1 MSISNTVALA
11 STAGRAAVLGIAEA
25 AYAAIDTGAV
35 VRRNLVLEGTTLNV
49 HGMSYDL
56 AAYKRVR
63 VIGCGKAS
71 CRAIAE
77 IESILRSKITDGI
90 GIDVRAG
97 TCDISEVVQGTHP
110 RPSAE
115 NVVASKRIV
124 DMAEDSTADDL
135 VIVAVSGGG
144 SALLCWPMDECEQG
158 ARLYDD
164 FLHTGAT
171 IQEMNAVRK
180 HLSSVKGG
188 GLAALLYPAT
198 VVALVFCDVPG
209 DHFDEVASGPTYL
222 DKSTIADAQ
231 KILDHYGLSGYVLR
245 ETPKDLAVFE
255 KVQNVP
261 AVSNTTA
268 LEAMRAEAERRG
280 YRVVSLGDDCYDEP
294 HALIARMRAQAA
306 PHTAVIAAGEPRL
319 VVTKKG
325 GKGGRCQYAAIA
337 ALDEITDTQTFLA
350 FASDGRDNSD
360 SAGALAD
367 TALRAHALE
376 AGLSAQAAL
385 ESFDTYSFCEAAGS
399 MLMTGPTDANVSD
412 LFVLLTD

>member
-1 MSISNTVALA
+1 MTIRNTDALA
-11 STAGRAAVLGIAEA
+11 TTPLRAAALRVAEA

-35 VRRNLVLEGTTLNV
+35 VRTLLQLEGTQLTV
-49 HGMSYDL
+49 SGKIYDL
-56 AAYKRVR
+56 TQYKRVR

-71 CRAIAE
+71 CRAIQE
-77 IESILRSKITDGI
+77 IEAVLCERITDGL

-115 NVVASKRIV
+115 NVIASKRIV
-124 DMAEDSTADDL
+124 DMAEDSAVDDL

-171 IQEMNAVRK
+171 IQEMNTVRK
-180 HLSSVKGG
+180 HLSAVKGG

-198 VVALVFCDVPG
+198 VVSLIFCDVPG

-222 DKSTIADAQ
+222 DMTTVNDAQ
-231 KILDHYGLSGYVLR
+231 HVLDTYHLSGYTLR
-245 ETPKDLAVFE
+245 ETPKDLATFE
-255 KVQNVP
+255 RVQNAP

-268 LEAMRAEAERRG
+268 LAAMQAEAERMG
-280 YRVVSLGDDCYDEP
+280 YRVISLGDDCYDEP
-294 HALIARMRAQAA
+294 HELVAKMRAAA
-306 PHTAVIAAGEPRL
+306 GDKTVVIAAGEPRL
-319 VVTKKG
+319 IVTKKG

-337 ALDEITDTQTFLA
+337 ALEGIQYNQIFLA

-360 SAGALAD
+360 SAGAFAD
-367 TALRAHALE
+367 AAMRAHAAEL
-376 AGLSAQAAL
+376 GLSPHDAL
-385 ESFDTYSFCEAAGS
+385 ESFDTYTFCEKAGN
-399 MLMTGPTDANVSD
+399 MLMTGTTDANVSD
-412 LFVLLTD
+412 LFVLITD